1 LKIKTDSGVEE
12 IKTVQFLKTKT
23 NYKIRLIDQRKLP
36 FLLEYSD
43 ANNVDEAIIAI
54 SNMTVRGAPAI
65 GVTGLYALI
74 LGAHDMDKI
83 DLINLQEL
91 RDKIVRARP
100 TAKDLESF
108 IDLLLS
114 RVNEDELDLETLRKL
129 ADEIVKDSEQE
140 CLEIGEQSKHLITEG
155 MGILTHCNA
164 GALATVDWGTAL
176 APMRL
181 AKRDGVSFKVFVDE
195 TRPRLQGMLT
205 AWELQQEEIEHS
217 IIADNAAG
225 FFMQQGKIDLV
236 ITGTDRVL
244 RDGTVTNKIGTFEK
258 AVVAKTFGI
267 PVFIAMPWSTYD
279 PDTANA
285 GDIPI
290 EYRNGKEVSHVRTS
304 TGYERVSPQDS
315 ELLNPAFDITAPEFI
330 TGYITRDGILSHN
343 QLQKYYEKRYK

>member
-1 LKIKTDSGVEE
+1 MEE
-12 IKTVQFLKTKT
+12 IKTIQFIKTEA
-23 NYKIRLIDQRKLP
+23 NFKIRLIDQRKLP
-36 FLLEYSD
+36 FALKYFD
-43 ANNVDEAIIAI
+43 ANNVDEAILAI

-65 GVTGLYALI
+65 GATGLYALI
-74 LGAHDMDKI
+74 LGAQDMDKI
-83 DLINLQEL
+83 DKINLQEL
-91 RDKIVRARP
+91 RDKIVKARP

-114 RVNEDELDLETLRKL
+114 RLNESKLDLETLLEL

-155 MGILTHCNA
+155 MTLLTHCNA

-181 AKRDGVSFKVFVDE
+181 AKRDGVNFKVFVDE

-205 AWELQQEEIEHS
+205 AWELQHEEIEHN
-217 IIADNAAG
+217 IITDNAAG
-225 FFMQQGKIDLV
+225 FFMQQGKIDMV

-258 AVVAKTFGI
+258 AVVAKSFGI
-267 PVFIAMPWSTYD
+267 PFYIAMPWSTYD
-279 PDTANA
+279 PDTVSAA
-285 GDIPI
+285 DIPI
-290 EYRNGKEVSHVRTS
+290 EYRNGNEVSHVKTP
-304 TGYERVSPQDS
+304 TGYERVSPEDS

-330 TGYITRDGILSHN
+330 TGYITRDGILSQN
-343 QLQKYYEKRYK
+343 QLQQYYEKRYK